1 MLSNFLQNQKL
12 TLYTIFTSL
21 ISLYKFDSG
30 FESIKIYEGGS
41 EYGGLVRNITGIYK
55 QTRVVVPGNQ
65 MFVKFEMHSNVVA
78 SNGFKAYIHRIGINF
93 LSL

>member
-1 MLSNFLQNQKL
+1 M

-41 EYGGLVRNITGIYK
+41 EYGDPVRNITGIHK
-55 QTRVVVPGNQ
+55 QTNVSVPGNQ
-65 MFVKFEMHSNVVA
+65 MFVKLKRRSNIVRK
-78 SNGFKAYIHRIGINF
+78 GFRALILRIGKF
-93 LSL
+93 MSGGMHKPRSQ